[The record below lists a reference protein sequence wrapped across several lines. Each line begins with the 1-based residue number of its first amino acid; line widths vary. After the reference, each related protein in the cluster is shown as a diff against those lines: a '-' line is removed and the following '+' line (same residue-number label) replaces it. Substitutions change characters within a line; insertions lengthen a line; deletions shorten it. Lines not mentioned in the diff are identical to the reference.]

1 MYKKIH
7 FSWRY
12 IVVEVKPRAVI
23 LKVSLILTKLVFLS
37 GIGFIFISKSWTRG
51 HIYGSDVPLTILEK
65 PLKLAP
71 VKHCKNCQLL
81 FCHSSMF
88 YQLRQELFALDCAIK
103 DPQWVTLSIFTLP
116 NPTQHHSVTPTA
128 LNRYNIINATQI
140 FTQQTKRRNSWER
153 TNSVIAMGC

>member
-1 MYKKIH
+1 M
-7 FSWRY
+7 
-12 IVVEVKPRAVI
+12 I

-81 FCHSSMF
+81 LCHSSMF

-116 NPTQHHSVTPTA
+116 NPTQPNPTPQCHTNCSKSLQHHQCNSDIHTTHKE
-128 LNRYNIINATQI
+128 
-140 FTQQTKRRNSWER
+140 TQQLG
-153 TNSVIAMGC
+153 VYPPP